1 MEEHTI
7 KWLLKRKKDIKK
19 ISCTPG
25 WVAVSM
31 SYSGSKLAWTFMDC
45 KII

>member
-1 MEEHTI
+1 MA
-7 KWLLKRKKDIKK
+7 IKK
-19 ISCTPG
+19 KKRHKKKKSCTPG

-31 SYSGSKLAWTFMDC
+31 SYSGSKLDWTFMDC